1 MLNITTHQRNANQ
14 NQNEIITSHLSK
26 WLSSKRPQITN
37 AGKDVEKRE
46 PLYSVYGN
54 VFKLVQLL
62 WKTAWRFLKKLKIEL
77 SYNPAIPL
85 LGVYRKKI
93 KTVIWKDICTPTAAL
108 FTIAL
113 IQKQLW
119 CSSTDE
125 GIKKMWYIYTMEYY
139 PLKKNEIL
147 PFATTQMVLF
157 WGGGKIL
164 CLVK

>member
-1 MLNITTHQRNANQ
+1 MANRYMKRCSTSLIREMQVKTTKRYHLKSVRKS
-14 NQNEIITSHLSK
+14 II
-26 WLSSKRPQITN
+26 KRQAITN

-125 GIKKMWYIYTMEYY
+125 GIKKMWYIYIQW
-139 PLKKNEIL
+139 NI
-147 PFATTQMVLF
+147 
-157 WGGGKIL
+157 IH
-164 CLVK
+164 